1 MSQFTDAQRLGVSGQ
16 VVARC
21 LDEGR
26 PALVGYL
33 PVGYPSVASSI
44 EAVRAITEGTE
55 GRGVDLVEIGI
66 PYSDPLMD
74 GLVIQHATT
83 KARARGVRTRD
94 AFAAVE
100 AVAATNAT
108 LMVMTYWN
116 LIEAYGV
123 DRFAR
128 DLASAGGAGV
138 ITPDLPPDDCPEWFE
153 ASDAHGLDR
162 VFLIAPS
169 STEERIGLT
178 MGSCR
183 GWVYASSVM
192 GVTGT
197 RSATSDAAPVIVERA
212 RAVDPGLPVGIGLGV
227 SNADQAAEIGAF
239 ADLVIVGSA
248 LLKCLDSDGVD
259 LDGDLSRLRTL
270 AGELAGGV
278 ERSRR

>member
-1 MSQFTDAQRLGVSGQ
+1 MSRFPDRARLGVTGAVVDACLGQ
-16 VVARC
+16 
-21 LDEGR
+21 GR

-33 PVGYPSVASSI
+33 PVGYPDVAASLK
-44 EAVRAITEGTE
+44 AVRAITEGRD

-100 AVAATNAT
+100 AVAETAATP
-108 LMVMTYWN
+108 MVMTYWN

-123 DRFAR
+123 DAFAR

-138 ITPDLPPDDCPEWFE
+138 ITPDLPPDDCPEWLE
-153 ASDAHGLDR
+153 ATDAHGLDR
-162 VFLIAPS
+162 IFLIAPS
-169 STEERIGLT
+169 SGQERIALT
-178 MGSCR
+178 MRACR

-192 GVTGT
+192 GVTGA
-197 RSATSDAAPVIVERA
+197 RASTSDAAPIIVERA

-227 SNADQAAEIGAF
+227 SNGEQAAEIGAF

-248 LLKCLDSDGVD
+248 LLKCLDSDGAD
-259 LDGDLSRLRTL
+259 LDGDLARLRLL
-270 AGELAGGV
+270 AGELADGV
-278 ERSRR
+278 DRARR

>member
-1 MSQFTDAQRLGVSGQ
+1 MSQFTDPARLGISGA

-21 LDEGR
+21 LDAGR

-33 PVGYPSVASSI
+33 PVGYPDVAGSLD
-44 EAVRAITEGTE
+44 AVRAITEGTD

-100 AVAATNAT
+100 AVAATSAT
-108 LMVMTYWN
+108 PMVMTYWN
-116 LIEAYGV
+116 LVEAYGP
-123 DRFAR
+123 DAFAR
-128 DLASAGGAGV
+128 DLAAAGGAGV
-138 ITPDLPPDDCPEWFE
+138 ITPDLPPDDCPEWF
-153 ASDAHGLDR
+153 AATDAHGLDR

-169 STEERIGLT
+169 SLDERIALT
-178 MGSCR
+178 MDSCR

-197 RSATSDAAPVIVERA
+197 RAATSDAAPVIVERA
-212 RAVDPGLPVGIGLGV
+212 RRVDPGLPVGIGLGV
-227 SNADQAAEIGAF
+227 SNGDQAAEIGAF

-248 LLKCLDSDGVD
+248 LLKCLDSDGAD
-259 LDGDLSRLRTL
+259 MPGDLARLRAL
-270 AGELAGGV
+270 AGELAEGV
-278 ERSRR
+278 DRSRR

>member
-1 MSQFTDAQRLGVSGQ
+1 
-16 VVARC
+16 
-21 LDEGR
+21 
-26 PALVGYL
+26 
-33 PVGYPSVASSI
+33 
-44 EAVRAITEGTE
+44 
-55 GRGVDLVEIGI
+55 
-66 PYSDPLMD
+66 
-74 GLVIQHATT
+74 
-83 KARARGVRTRD
+83 
-94 AFAAVE
+94 
-100 AVAATNAT
+100 
-108 LMVMTYWN
+108 
-116 LIEAYGV
+116 
-123 DRFAR
+123 
-128 DLASAGGAGV
+128 
-138 ITPDLPPDDCPEWFE
+138 
-153 ASDAHGLDR
+153 
-162 VFLIAPS
+162 
-169 STEERIGLT
+169 

>member
-1 MSQFTDAQRLGVSGQ
+1 MTQFTDPARLGVTGA
-16 VVARC
+16 VVNRC

-33 PVGYPSVASSI
+33 PVGYPSVADSVS
-44 EAVRAITEGTE
+44 AVQAITQGTD

-74 GLVIQHATT
+74 GLVIKHATT
-83 KARARGVRTRD
+83 KARTRGVRTRD

-108 LMVMTYWN
+108 PMVMTYWN

-123 DRFAR
+123 DAFAR
-128 DLASAGGAGV
+128 DLAAAGGGGV

-153 ASDAHGLDR
+153 ATDAHGLDR

-169 STEERIGLT
+169 STDERIALT
-178 MGSCR
+178 MRACR

-192 GVTGT
+192 GVTGA
-197 RSATSDAAPVIVERA
+197 RAATSDAAPVIVERA

-227 SNADQAAEIGAF
+227 SDGEQAAEIGAY

-248 LLKCLDSDGVD
+248 LLKCLDSDGAD
-259 LDGDLSRLRTL
+259 LEGDLARIRRL
-270 AGELAGGV
+270 ASELAAGV
-278 ERSRR
+278 DKARR

>member
-108 LMVMTYWN
+108 PMVMTYWN

-169 STEERIGLT
+169 STQERIGLT

-259 LDGDLSRLRTL
+259 LDGDLNRLRTL

>member
-1 MSQFTDAQRLGVSGQ
+1 MSQFTDPSRLGRSGLS
-16 VVARC
+16 VARC

-33 PVGYPSVASSI
+33 PVGYPSVAGSI
-44 EAVRAITEGTE
+44 EAVRAITQGTD
-55 GRGVDLVEIGI
+55 GRGADIVEIGI

-100 AVAATNAT
+100 AVADEGATP
-108 LMVMTYWN
+108 MVMTYWN
-116 LIEAYGV
+116 LVEAYGP
-123 DRFAR
+123 DAFAR

-138 ITPDLPPDDCPEWFE
+138 ITPDLPPDDCPEWF
-153 ASDAHGLDR
+153 AATDAHGLDR
-162 VFLIAPS
+162 IFLIAPS
-169 STEERIGLT
+169 STDERIALT
-178 MGSCR
+178 MSSCR

-197 RSATSDAAPVIVERA
+197 RSATSDAAPVIVDRA
-212 RAVDPGLPVGIGLGV
+212 RRVDPTLPVGIGLGV

-239 ADLVIVGSA
+239 ADHRAQGDFKVELCI
-248 LLKCLDSDGVD
+248 LL
-259 LDGDLSRLRTL
+259 
-270 AGELAGGV
+270 GEL
-278 ERSRR
+278 RSMHSPCG